1 MTKSDMSQAFEKRH
15 SKEKIGGSI
24 QDTSIVR
31 KFTILFLLMS
41 VIPTVVLYY
50 FYEQIKEYGRIQLT
64 TNEFNVTLIFIVL
77 GVIVGYASMRDVL
90 SQLVQVTES
99 NRQAL
104 ESILSPERI
113 RALGEEKN
121 EIAVLA
127 QSFSA
132 ITERLEENVRSL
144 ELARKTLHTVMTK
157 IGQGISNMQNIDTFL
172 GLILETVTDG
182 LGGKAGA
189 LLVLEEGKKTLTTRC
204 IYGTT
209 VELQRQ
215 KPVDVR
221 EGTTL
226 YSVLTS
232 RRPLLFPELPA
243 DIKETK
249 SFAYLSLTPMVCAPL
264 IMKEKTLGMI
274 VVSGRKVPGMF
285 EEDEVN
291 LLANVAAQTAVSIE
305 NSRLNQDME
314 KTYFETISA
323 LALAVDAKDKYSRGH
338 LDRVAEHCVMIARKL
353 GLDAQDIQ
361 TLRDAARL
369 HDLGK
374 IGIPDEV
381 LQKNGVLNEQEWI
394 LMRKHPEIGESI
406 IKPIRSLNHLCDV
419 VRHHHEKL
427 DGTGYPDGLQ
437 GDAISS
443 LARIATIADIFD
455 ALTSERPYRDGM
467 SPAQACDELR
477 KMGGKIDQD
486 IVEAFAEALS
496 EHRKM

>member
-1 MTKSDMSQAFEKRH
+1 MSQALKAPH
-15 SKEKIGGSI
+15 SKPRVGGSI

-50 FYEQIKEYGRIQLT
+50 FYVQIKEYGQLQLT

-77 GVIVGYASMRDVL
+77 GVIVGYASMREVL
-90 SQLVQVTES
+90 KQLVQVTEA
-99 NRQAL
+99 NRRAL
-104 ESILSPERI
+104 ESILSPEKI
-113 RALGEEKN
+113 RKLSQEQN

-132 ITERLEENVRSL
+132 IMERLEDNVHSL
-144 ELARKTLHTVMTK
+144 ELARETLHTVMAK

-182 LGGKAGA
+182 LGGKVGA
-189 LLVLEEGKKTLTTRC
+189 LFVLEEDKKTLTTRC
-204 IYGTT
+204 VYGSP
-209 VELQRQ
+209 VEPHRQ
-215 KPVDVR
+215 KPVEVR

-226 YSVLTS
+226 CSILES
-232 RRPLLFPELPA
+232 RRPLLFPEIPA

-249 SFAYLSLTPMVCAPL
+249 SFAYLATAPMICAPL
-264 IMKEKTLGMI
+264 VMKEKTLGVII
-274 VVSGRKVPGMF
+274 VGGRKVPEMF

-323 LALAVDAKDKYSRGH
+323 LALAVDAKDRYSRGH
-338 LDRVAEHCVMIARKL
+338 LDRVADHCVVIARKL

-381 LQKNGVLNEQEWI
+381 LQKKERLNEQEWI

-427 DGTGYPDGLQ
+427 DGTGYPDGLK

-443 LARIATIADIFD
+443 LVRITTVADIYD
-455 ALTSERPYRDGM
+455 ALTSERPYRSKM
-467 SPAQACDELR
+467 SPEQACEELR
-477 KMGGKIDQD
+477 KMGGKLDQD
-486 IVEAFAEALS
+486 IIEAFAEALS
-496 EHRKM
+496 EQRKM

>member
-1 MTKSDMSQAFEKRH
+1 MSPALKAPHPKPR
-15 SKEKIGGSI
+15 IRGSI

-50 FYEQIKEYGRIQLT
+50 FYMQIKEYGQLQLT

-77 GVIVGYASMRDVL
+77 GVIVGYASMREVL
-90 SQLVQVTES
+90 KQLVQVTEA
-99 NRQAL
+99 NCRAL
-104 ESILSPERI
+104 ESILSPEKI
-113 RALGEEKN
+113 RKLGQEEN

-132 ITERLEENVRSL
+132 IMERLEENVRSL
-144 ELARKTLHTVMTK
+144 ELARKTLHAVMAK
-157 IGQGISNMQNIDTFL
+157 IGQGISDMQNIDTFL

-182 LGGKAGA
+182 LGGKVGA
-189 LLVLEEGKKTLTTRC
+189 LLVLEEDKKTLTTRC
-204 IYGTT
+204 VYGTT
-209 VELQRQ
+209 VELHRQ
-215 KPVDVR
+215 KPIDVR
-221 EGTTL
+221 AGTTL
-226 YSVLTS
+226 CSILES
-232 RRPLLFPELPA
+232 RRPLLFPEIPA
-243 DIKETK
+243 DITEIK
-249 SFAYLSLTPMVCAPL
+249 SFAYLAVKPMICAPL
-264 IMKEKTLGMI
+264 VMKEKTLGMI
-274 VVSGRKVPGMF
+274 IVGGRKVPEMF

-323 LALAVDAKDKYSRGH
+323 LALAVDAKDRYSRGH
-338 LDRVAEHCVMIARKL
+338 LDRVADHCVMIARKL

-381 LQKNGVLNEQEWI
+381 LQKKGTLNEQEWI

-406 IKPIRSLNHLCDV
+406 IKPIRSLSHLCDV

-427 DGTGYPDGLQ
+427 DGTGYPDGLK
-437 GDAISS
+437 GDAISP
-443 LARIATIADIFD
+443 LVRIATVADIYD
-455 ALTSERPYRDGM
+455 ALTSERPYRSKM
-467 SPAQACDELR
+467 SPEQACEELR
-477 KMGGKIDQD
+477 KMGGKLDQD
-486 IVEAFAEALS
+486 IIETFFEALS
-496 EHRKM
+496 EQRKI

>member
-1 MTKSDMSQAFEKRH
+1 MSPALKISRFKPR
-15 SKEKIGGSI
+15 IGGSI
-24 QDTSIVR
+24 QDVSIVR

-50 FYEQIKEYGRIQLT
+50 FYVQIKDYGSIQLT
-64 TNEFNVTLIFIVL
+64 TSEFNLTLIFIVL
-77 GVIVGYASMRDVL
+77 GVIVGYTSMREVL
-90 SQLVQVTES
+90 KQLVQVTEA
-99 NRQAL
+99 NRRAL
-104 ESILSPERI
+104 ESILSPEKI
-113 RALGEEKN
+113 RKLSQEEN

-132 ITERLEENVRSL
+132 ITERLEENIRSL
-144 ELARKTLHTVMTK
+144 ELARKTLHTVMAK

-189 LLVLEEGKKTLTTRC
+189 LFVLEEDKKTLMTRSVHGNSLEPQQHRS
-204 IYGTT
+204 IE
-209 VELQRQ
+209 V
-215 KPVDVR
+215 K
-221 EGTTL
+221 EGTTISL
-226 YSVLTS
+226 VLAA
-232 RRPLLFPELPA
+232 RRPLLFPELPS
-243 DIKETK
+243 DIRETK
-249 SFAYLSLTPMVCAPL
+249 SLAYLAMAPLICAPL

-274 VVSGRKVPGMF
+274 IVSGRKVPEMF

-305 NSRLNQDME
+305 NARLNQDME

-323 LALAVDAKDKYSRGH
+323 LALAVDAKDRYSRGH

-381 LQKNGVLNEQEWI
+381 LQKNGTLNEQEWI

-406 IKPIRSLNHLCDV
+406 IKPIRSLSHLCDV

-427 DGTGYPDGLQ
+427 DGTGYPDGLK
-437 GDAISS
+437 GEAISP
-443 LARIATIADIFD
+443 LVRITTIADIYD
-455 ALTSERPYRDGM
+455 ALTSERPYRNRM

-496 EHRKM
+496 EHRKT

>member
-1 MTKSDMSQAFEKRH
+1 MSRKL
-15 SKEKIGGSI
+15 KIPSFKAKLVGDI
-24 QDTSIVR
+24 PDTPIVR

-50 FYEQIKEYGRIQLT
+50 FYLQIKEYGRLQLT
-64 TNEFNVTLIFIVL
+64 VNEFNVTLIFIVL
-77 GVIVGYASMRDVL
+77 GVIVGYASMREVL
-90 SQLVQVTES
+90 RQLVQITEA
-99 NRQAL
+99 NRRAL
-104 ESILSPERI
+104 ESILSPEKI
-113 RALGEEKN
+113 RELGREKN

-144 ELARKTLHTVMTK
+144 ELARKTLHAIMAK

-189 LLVLEEGKKTLTTRC
+189 LLVLEEDKKTLTTRC

-209 VELQRQ
+209 VDPRRQ
-215 KPVDVR
+215 KPIDVR

-226 YSVLTS
+226 SSVLAS
-232 RRPLLFPELPA
+232 RRPLLFPEIPA

-249 SFAYLSLTPMVCAPL
+249 SLAYLAMAPMICAPL

-274 VVSGRKVPGMF
+274 IVDGRKAAGIF

-323 LALAVDAKDKYSRGH
+323 LALAVDAKDRYSRGH

-381 LQKNGVLNEQEWI
+381 LQKNGKLNEQEWI

-406 IKPIRSLNHLCDV
+406 IKPIRSLSHLCDV

-427 DGTGYPDGLQ
+427 DGTGYPDGLK
-437 GDAISS
+437 GDAVSP
-443 LARIATIADIFD
+443 LVRIATIADIFD
-455 ALTSERPYRDGM
+455 ALTSERPYRERM
-467 SPAQACDELR
+467 APAQACDELR

-486 IVEAFAEALS
+486 IVEALVEALS
-496 EHRKM
+496 EHGKM

>member
-1 MTKSDMSQAFEKRH
+1 MSPTP
-15 SKEKIGGSI
+15 KIMRPKPRVGGSL
-24 QDTSIVR
+24 QDASIVR

-50 FYEQIKEYGRIQLT
+50 FYEQVKEYGAIQLT
-64 TNEFNVTLIFIVL
+64 VNEFNVTLIFIVL
-77 GVIVGYASMRDVL
+77 GVIVGYASMLEVL
-90 SQLVQVTES
+90 KQLVQVTAV
-99 NRQAL
+99 NRRVM
-104 ESILSPERI
+104 EGILSPEKI
-113 RALGEEKN
+113 RELSQEEN

-127 QSFSA
+127 QSFSV
-132 ITERLEENVRSL
+132 ITERLEENIRSL
-144 ELARKTLHTVMTK
+144 ELARKTLHAVMAK

-172 GLILETVTDG
+172 GLILETAANG

-189 LLVLEEGKKTLTTRC
+189 LLVLEEDKKTLTTRC
-204 IYGTT
+204 IYGAT
-209 VELQRQ
+209 VEPMRQ

-226 YSVLTS
+226 HSVLAS
-232 RRPLLFPELPA
+232 RRPLLFPGIPD

-249 SFAYLSLTPMVCAPL
+249 SLAYLTMAPMICAPL
-264 IMKEKTLGMI
+264 VMKEKTLGMLI
-274 VVSGRKVPGMF
+274 VVGRKAEGMF
-285 EEDEVN
+285 GEDEVN
-291 LLANVAAQTAVSIE
+291 LLSNVAAQTAVSIE

-323 LALAVDAKDKYSRGH
+323 LALAVDAKDRYSRGH
-338 LDRVAEHCVMIARKL
+338 LDRVAEHCVTIARKL

-381 LQKNGVLNEQEWI
+381 LQKNGSLNDQEWA
-394 LMRKHPEIGESI
+394 LMRQHPEIGESI
-406 IKPIRSLNHLCDV
+406 IKPIRSLTHLCDV

-427 DGTGYPDGLQ
+427 DGTGYPDGLK
-437 GDAISS
+437 GDAVSP
-443 LARIATIADIFD
+443 LVRITTIADIYD
-455 ALTSERPYRDGM
+455 ALTSGRPYRDKM
-467 SPAQACDELR
+467 IPAQACEELR

-486 IVEAFAEALS
+486 IVEVLAEAVS
-496 EHRKM
+496 EQRKM

>member
-1 MTKSDMSQAFEKRH
+1 MNQALKASHPKPR
-15 SKEKIGGSI
+15 IGGSI

-50 FYEQIKEYGRIQLT
+50 FYMQIKEYGQLQLT

-77 GVIVGYASMRDVL
+77 GVIVGYASMREVL
-90 SQLVQVTES
+90 KQLVQVTEA
-99 NRQAL
+99 NRRAL
-104 ESILSPERI
+104 ESILSPEKI
-113 RALGEEKN
+113 RQLSQEQN

-144 ELARKTLHTVMTK
+144 ELARKTLHAIMAK

-182 LGGKAGA
+182 LGGKVGA
-189 LLVLEEGKKTLTTRC
+189 LLVLEEDKKTLTTRC
-204 IYGTT
+204 VYGTT
-209 VELQRQ
+209 AEPHRQ
-215 KPVDVR
+215 KPIDVR
-221 EGTTL
+221 EWTTL
-226 YSVLTS
+226 CSILES
-232 RRPLLFPELPA
+232 RRPLLFPEIPA
-243 DIKETK
+243 DITEIK
-249 SFAYLSLTPMVCAPL
+249 SFAYLAIKPMICAPL
-264 IMKEKTLGMI
+264 VMKEKTLGMI
-274 VVSGRKVPGMF
+274 IVGGRKVPEMF
-285 EEDEVN
+285 EEDEVS

-305 NSRLNQDME
+305 NARLNQDME

-323 LALAVDAKDKYSRGH
+323 LALAVDAKDRYSRGH
-338 LDRVAEHCVMIARKL
+338 LDRVADHCVIIARKL

-381 LQKNGVLNEQEWI
+381 LQKKGKLNEQEWI

-427 DGTGYPDGLQ
+427 DGTGYPDALK
-437 GDAISS
+437 GDAISP
-443 LARIATIADIFD
+443 LVRITTIADIYD
-455 ALTSERPYRDGM
+455 ALTSERPYRSKM
-467 SPAQACDELR
+467 SPEQACEELR
-477 KMGGKIDQD
+477 KMGGKLDQD
-486 IVEAFAEALS
+486 IIETFAEALF
-496 EHRKM
+496 EQRKM

>member
-1 MTKSDMSQAFEKRH
+1 MSSAI
-15 SKEKIGGSI
+15 KISHLRPKIRGSI

-50 FYEQIKEYGRIQLT
+50 FYAQIKEYGQFQMT
-64 TNEFNVTLIFIVL
+64 VNEFNLTLIFIVL
-77 GVIVGYASMRDVL
+77 GVIVGYASMREVL
-90 SQLVQVTES
+90 KQLVQMTEA
-99 NRQAL
+99 NRRAL
-104 ESILSPERI
+104 ESILSPEKI
-113 RALGEEKN
+113 RQLSQEQN

-144 ELARKTLHTVMTK
+144 ELARKTLHAIMAK

-172 GLILETVTDG
+172 GLIVETVTDG
-182 LGGKAGA
+182 LGGKVGT
-189 LLVLEEGKKTLTTRC
+189 LLVLEEDRKALTCRC
-204 IYGTT
+204 TYGSAPA
-209 VELQRQ
+209 EFQRQ

-226 YSVLTS
+226 SSILAS
-232 RRPLLFPELPA
+232 RRPLLFSEIPA
-243 DIKETK
+243 DIKEIK
-249 SFAYLSLTPMVCAPL
+249 SLAYLSPTPMVCAPL
-264 IMKEKTLGMI
+264 VMKEKVLGMI
-274 VVSGRKVPGMF
+274 IVGGRKSEGMF
-285 EEDEVN
+285 EEDEIN
-291 LLANVAAQTAVSIE
+291 LFSNVAAQTAVSIE
-305 NSRLNQDME
+305 NARLNKDME

-323 LALAVDAKDKYSRGH
+323 LALAVDAKDRYSRGH
-338 LDRVAEHCVMIARKL
+338 LDRVAEYCVTIARKL

-361 TLRDAARL
+361 SLRDAARL

-374 IGIPDEV
+374 IGIPYEV
-381 LQKNGVLNEQEWI
+381 LQKKGPLNDQEWA

-406 IKPIRSLNHLCDV
+406 IKPIRSLSHLCDI

-427 DGTGYPDGLQ
+427 DGSGYPDGLTA
-437 GDAISS
+437 DAISP
-443 LARIATIADIFD
+443 LVRITTIADIFD
-455 ALTSERPYRDGM
+455 ALTSERPYRDRM

-496 EHRKM
+496 EHRNM

>member
-1 MTKSDMSQAFEKRH
+1 MGPALKAPH
-15 SKEKIGGSI
+15 SKPRVGGSI

-50 FYEQIKEYGRIQLT
+50 FYVQIKEYGQLQLT

-77 GVIVGYASMRDVL
+77 GVIVGYASMREVL
-90 SQLVQVTES
+90 KQLVQVTEA
-99 NRQAL
+99 NRRAL
-104 ESILSPERI
+104 ESILSPEKI
-113 RALGEEKN
+113 RKLSQEQN

-132 ITERLEENVRSL
+132 IMERLEDNVHSL
-144 ELARKTLHTVMTK
+144 ELARETLHTVMAK

-182 LGGKAGA
+182 LGGKVGA
-189 LLVLEEGKKTLTTRC
+189 LFVLEEDKKTLTTRC
-204 IYGTT
+204 VYGSP
-209 VELQRQ
+209 VEPHRQ
-215 KPVDVR
+215 KPVEVR

-226 YSVLTS
+226 CSILES
-232 RRPLLFPELPA
+232 RRPLLFPEIPA

-249 SFAYLSLTPMVCAPL
+249 SFAYLATAPMICAPL
-264 IMKEKTLGMI
+264 VMKEKTLGVII
-274 VVSGRKVPGMF
+274 VGGRKVPEMF

-323 LALAVDAKDKYSRGH
+323 LALAVDAKDRYSRGH
-338 LDRVAEHCVMIARKL
+338 LDRVADHCVVIARKL

-381 LQKNGVLNEQEWI
+381 LQKKERLNEQEWI

-427 DGTGYPDGLQ
+427 DGTGYPDGLK
-437 GDAISS
+437 GDAISP
-443 LARIATIADIFD
+443 LVRIATVADIYD
-455 ALTSERPYRDGM
+455 ALTSERPYRSKM
-467 SPAQACDELR
+467 SPEQACEELR
-477 KMGGKIDQD
+477 KMGGKLDQD
-486 IVEAFAEALS
+486 IIEAFAEALS
-496 EHRKM
+496 EQRKM

>member
-1 MTKSDMSQAFEKRH
+1 MNQALKASHPKPR
-15 SKEKIGGSI
+15 IGGSI

-50 FYEQIKEYGRIQLT
+50 FYMQIKEYGQLQLT

-77 GVIVGYASMRDVL
+77 GVIVGYASMREVL
-90 SQLVQVTES
+90 KQLVQVTEA
-99 NRQAL
+99 NRRAL
-104 ESILSPERI
+104 ESILSPEKI
-113 RALGEEKN
+113 RQLSQEQN

-144 ELARKTLHTVMTK
+144 ELARKTLHAIMAK

-182 LGGKAGA
+182 LGGKVGA
-189 LLVLEEGKKTLTTRC
+189 LLVLEEDKKTLTTRC
-204 IYGTT
+204 VYGTT
-209 VELQRQ
+209 AEPHRQ
-215 KPVDVR
+215 KPIDVR
-221 EGTTL
+221 EWTTL
-226 YSVLTS
+226 CSILES
-232 RRPLLFPELPA
+232 RRPLLFPEIPA
-243 DIKETK
+243 DITEIK
-249 SFAYLSLTPMVCAPL
+249 SFAYLAIKPMICAPL
-264 IMKEKTLGMI
+264 VMKEKTLGMI
-274 VVSGRKVPGMF
+274 IVGGRKVPEMF
-285 EEDEVN
+285 EEDEVS

-305 NSRLNQDME
+305 NARLNQDME

-323 LALAVDAKDKYSRGH
+323 LALAVDAKDRYSRGH
-338 LDRVAEHCVMIARKL
+338 LDRVADHCVIIARKL

-381 LQKNGVLNEQEWI
+381 LQKKGKLNEQEWI

-427 DGTGYPDGLQ
+427 DGTGYPDGLK
-437 GDAISS
+437 GDAISP
-443 LARIATIADIFD
+443 LVRITTIADIYD
-455 ALTSERPYRDGM
+455 ALTSERPYRDRM
-467 SPAQACDELR
+467 SPAQACEELR
-477 KMGGKIDQD
+477 KMGGKLDQD
-486 IVEAFAEALS
+486 IIEAFAEALS
-496 EHRKM
+496 EQHKI